1 MGLDGEET
9 VAEWRFDRDD
19 AGALRVI
26 AAGDPGPWRQQAM
39 LGRDRWDADALR
51 DIVRDYAVETPGPA
65 DAIAQSLDP
74 SAWRRL
80 AAGEGTQGARLHD
93 RA

>member
-9 VAEWRFDRDD
+9 VAEWRIDRDD
-19 AGALRVI
+19 AGALGVI

-39 LGRDRWDADALR
+39 LGRGRWDALR
-51 DIVRDYAVETPGPA
+51 DIVRDYAVETPGTA

-80 AAGEGTQGARLHD
+80 AAGEGTRGARLHD